1 VIRTI
6 VVVIIKIMIIL
17 LLSGCFKNW
26 GSAPDFTLQTIYGD
40 RFVLSEHLG
49 KVIVIDFMA
58 TWCYPCKLQMKE
70 LDYLYQEKGNE
81 IVIVSVDVEYRE
93 SADDIKSTFGE
104 YVDKW
109 TFVLD
114 NPKENVARKYGVQAI
129 PKIVIIDKK
138 GNIYNSFSGL
148 TSKEVLLEVINRL
161 IS

>member
-1 VIRTI
+1 
-6 VVVIIKIMIIL
+6 
-17 LLSGCFKNW
+17 
-26 GSAPDFTLQTIYGD
+26 
-40 RFVLSEHLG
+40 
-49 KVIVIDFMA
+49 
-58 TWCYPCKLQMKE
+58 MKE